1 MNLELNQSNFE
12 ALQQRTAKLER
23 RLKLVNLFWILT
35 FGVLMTSAWTTNK
48 YSGEVID
55 NLRVRLITV
64 LDEQGRERMSIG
76 SPVPGPMTNGKRS
89 PRISPSTG
97 IIINDPRG
105 NERSGW
111 GVFDNGRSNF
121 CFDGEKGAEIVCLS
135 QGGVENGGL
144 TIKDKNNNWLMFLG
158 RLGYEEKGVK
168 LFLNDFKGRPRI
180 KLQLEENENAAPKLE
195 LLNKNGDSIFTAM
208 EPKTTPE
215 PKTVK

>member
-1 MNLELNQSNFE
+1 MSLELNQSNFE

-23 RLKLVNLFWILT
+23 RLRLVNLFWILI
-35 FGVLMTSAWTTNK
+35 FGVLMTSAWQINK
-48 YSGEVID
+48 YSGEIID
-55 NLRVRLITV
+55 NLRVRQITV

-97 IIINDPRG
+97 IIINDATG

-111 GVFDNGRSNF
+111 GVFDNGRSNL
-121 CFDGEKGAEIVCLS
+121 CFDGTSGAEVVCLS
-135 QGGVENGGL
+135 QGGEDHGGL
-144 TIKDKNNNWLMFLG
+144 TIKDKNSNWLMFLG
-158 RLGYEEKGVK
+158 RLGYEERGVK

-180 KLQLEENENAAPKLE
+180 KLQLEKNENAAPKLE
-195 LLNKNGDSIFTAM
+195 LLNKNGDSIFKVA

-215 PKTVK
+215 SKSVK